1 MAEPIE
7 DVADRAVRAGGEY
20 ALSQFDRDGNGDE
33 DADAVHGTDD
43 VKSAVDREAERRILS
58 TIRAAYPE
66 HAVVSEE
73 RGELHGEGAYEWVV
87 DPLDGTNNFVAGL
100 PMFASAVFVRDGTG
114 PYYAA
119 IHEPLLGNLYSAK
132 RGRGAALNG
141 EPVTADSDLRLA
153 QSTVGFVVG
162 LEAVR
167 DPDQHREAVAVRE
180 RIEERCKRVLQ
191 SWAPCID
198 WTRLARGSMGA
209 VVAYRPDD
217 WDYHAGAL
225 LAREAGARVYDP
237 EDGPVCVYAT
247 DTPKRERLCEAVEAA
262 TDPD

>member
-1 MAEPIE
+1 MEPIE

-20 ALSQFDRDGNGDE
+20 VLSQFDAGG

-43 VKSAVDREAERRILS
+43 VKSAVDRESERRILS

-66 HAVVSEE
+66 HTVVSEE
-73 RGELHGEGAYEWVV
+73 RGRLQGEGAYEWVV

-100 PMFASAVFVRDGTG
+100 PMFATAVFVRDGAG

-119 IHEPLLGNLYSAK
+119 VHEPLLGNLYTAR
-132 RGRGAALNG
+132 RGQGAELNG
-141 EPVTADSDLRLA
+141 EPVAADSGLGLA
-153 QSTVGFVVG
+153 ESTVGFVIG

-167 DPDQHREAVAVRE
+167 DPDQHREAVAMRE
-180 RIEERCKRVLQ
+180 AVESRCKRVLQ

-225 LAREAGARVYDP
+225 LASEAGARVHDP
-237 EDGPVCVYAT
+237 EGGPVRVYAT
-247 DTPKRERLCEAVEAA
+247 DASKRERLREAVEAA
-262 TDPD
+262 TGPD